1 MKISVIGVYVC
12 VFEVEEWFSSSLATL
27 IPLSNFQN
35 RLIIVTIVDT
45 RTHSQTSKTIHF
57 QISKNV
63 YCISQQDEGISFTRQ
78 SCMNLA
84 LIIFLLATKCS
95 AHASTQEFFVRRPSW
110 MNLSAGRRGQ
120 ELCRLGSNQEREGE
134 LGIKDCDYH

>member
-95 AHASTQEFFVRRPSW
+95 AHASTQEFFVRRPSR
-110 MNLSAGRRGQ
+110 MNLSGGRRGQ
-120 ELCRLGSNQEREGE
+120 ELCRLGSNQSGERERG
-134 LGIKDCDYH
+134 